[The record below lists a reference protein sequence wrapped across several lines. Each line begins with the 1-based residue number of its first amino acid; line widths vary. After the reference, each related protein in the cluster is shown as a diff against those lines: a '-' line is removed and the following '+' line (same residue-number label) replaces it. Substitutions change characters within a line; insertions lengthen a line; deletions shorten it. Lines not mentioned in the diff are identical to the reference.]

1 MISTF
6 SAQIL
11 TVAYFRLVEEE
22 EEGEVVFHM
31 FNIDTLFTFECT
43 CRYIIRL
50 LMYIGT
56 LFAF

>member
-43 CRYIIRL
+43 
-50 LMYIGT
+50 
-56 LFAF
+56 